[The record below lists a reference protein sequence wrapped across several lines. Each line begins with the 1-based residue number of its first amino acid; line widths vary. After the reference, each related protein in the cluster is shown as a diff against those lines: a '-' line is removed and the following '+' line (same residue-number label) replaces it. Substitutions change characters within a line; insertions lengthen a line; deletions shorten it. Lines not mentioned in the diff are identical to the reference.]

1 VYKNVV
7 STLTSSILPLGRLC
21 LKQACTVAG
30 YEKTAKTAKTAGRPE
45 NTVSAARAKISL
57 SGYQIL
63 VRLALPGKP
72 KANTLPRDLAAPE
85 SALATLPPLF
95 AGTLLAKTTTSATA
109 GGFRKNDFQVALL

>member
-1 VYKNVV
+1 VYKDVV

-30 YEKTAKTAKTAGRPE
+30 YEKTAKTAGRPE